1 MLELSKGRWI
11 CVKCLFI
18 INPVSGTKVI
28 QKNLDRI
35 IGTLILDTDV
45 STVDTFYTENKNDA
59 MYKAAS
65 LKAGDYDFIVSVGGD
80 GTVNEVLMGLIN
92 SNSHIPVALIPAG
105 TVNDFANYLK
115 LPTTPHDFAK
125 MIKNFKTIKADVG
138 QEAHSDICFANVL
151 SGGMFSDIAFMVTKE
166 LKNTFGPLAY
176 YVTGI
181 KELPAQLAMNLH
193 LKVTADHEYFEEDA
207 SLFLITNS
215 SSVGG
220 FRDITPYADVSDGK
234 LDLFIIKKCNVAE
247 LLNLLKDYRFQIHTK
262 NPMIRYCQA
271 SHIKIEC
278 DQDIVYDIDGEKG
291 EGFPIEVNC
300 LAGLIDLIVPEK

>member
-1 MLELSKGRWI
+1 
-11 CVKCLFI
+11 
-18 INPVSGTKVI
+18 
-28 QKNLDRI
+28 
-35 IGTLILDTDV
+35 
-45 STVDTFYTENKNDA
+45 
-59 MYKAAS
+59 
-65 LKAGDYDFIVSVGGD
+65 
-80 GTVNEVLMGLIN
+80 
-92 SNSHIPVALIPAG
+92 
-105 TVNDFANYLK
+105 
-115 LPTTPHDFAK
+115 
-125 MIKNFKTIKADVG
+125 
-138 QEAHSDICFANVL
+138 
-151 SGGMFSDIAFMVTKE
+151 
-166 LKNTFGPLAY
+166 
-176 YVTGI
+176 
-181 KELPAQLAMNLH
+181 MNLH

>member
-1 MLELSKGRWI
+1 
-11 CVKCLFI
+11 
-18 INPVSGTKVI
+18 
-28 QKNLDRI
+28 
-35 IGTLILDTDV
+35 
-45 STVDTFYTENKNDA
+45 
-59 MYKAAS
+59 
-65 LKAGDYDFIVSVGGD
+65 
-80 GTVNEVLMGLIN
+80 MGLIN
-92 SNSHIPVALIPAG
+92 SKSAIPVALIPAG

-115 LPTTPHDFAK
+115 LPTTPDAFAQ
-125 MIKNFKTIKADVG
+125 MIKDFKTIKADVG

-151 SGGMFSDIAFMVTKE
+151 SGGMFSDIAFQVTKE

-193 LKVTADHEYFEEDA
+193 LKVTADNEYFEEDA

-234 LDLFIIKKCNVAE
+234 LDLFIIKKCNVAD
-247 LLNLLKDYRFQIHTK
+247 LINLLKDYRFQIHTK
-262 NPMIRYCQA
+262 NPMIRYTQA

-300 LAGLIDLIVPEK
+300 LAGLIDLIVPKD

>member
-1 MLELSKGRWI
+1 M
-11 CVKCLFI
+11 KCLFI

-45 STVDTFYTENKNDA
+45 STVDTFYTEKKNDA
-59 MYKAAS
+59 MYKAAL

-115 LPTTPHDFAK
+115 LPTTPHEFAK

-193 LKVTADHEYFEEDA
+193 LKVTADH
-207 SLFLITNS
+207 
-215 SSVGG
+215 
-220 FRDITPYADVSDGK
+220 
-234 LDLFIIKKCNVAE
+234 
-247 LLNLLKDYRFQIHTK
+247 
-262 NPMIRYCQA
+262 
-271 SHIKIEC
+271 
-278 DQDIVYDIDGEKG
+278 
-291 EGFPIEVNC
+291 
-300 LAGLIDLIVPEK
+300 